1 MSNMFENA
9 IRPDFVVDVV
19 AKPNKDFVVKPLA
32 IWERVLDSDG
42 FRRAMILILLAA
54 IWQAYALFADNDL
67 VFPKLTD
74 VLVALWRSTLSGV
87 LPARTWNSLQT
98 LLTGYALGIGLGV
111 VITTAAI
118 TTRLG
123 SDLLATL
130 TAMFN
135 PLPAIALLPLALLWF
150 GLGSG
155 SVLFVLAHSV
165 LWPFALN
172 THAGYQAVSETLRL
186 AGRNCGLP
194 PLQYVIRVLMPA
206 ALPSIIAGLKISWAF
221 GWRTLIAAELV
232 FGASSSG
239 GGVGW
244 FIFEKRNDL
253 KIPDVFAGLLVI
265 VLIGL
270 FMEGVFFRLL
280 ERHTVRKW
288 GMVRSV

>member
-1 MSNMFENA
+1 MSNTFENA

-42 FRRAMILILLAA
+42 FRRAMILIVLAA
-54 IWQAYALFADNDL
+54 VWQAYALFADNDL

-165 LWPFALN
+165 LWPFVLN